1 MTTRRALGVGLGW
14 IALAGCGGAA
24 TGTPTAPV
32 PARELPKAAPAS
44 DETHALVKA
53 LRAGDEAS
61 VVGAARKV
69 TARAE
74 EKKPLEDELATAL
87 WDAFARMRP
96 SKGGEA
102 AFELPAAI
110 VAAKHPSFGPKAVAM
125 IEAKAPD
132 ATADEALDAELRRSA
147 AVGVVGELGYEPG
160 AKALVRALMTPAWRG
175 DEHAL
180 RRALRK
186 MYRVAEPELVAA
198 LEGVGEYRALGE
210 AYPNGRH
217 VRLLAEALG
226 DISRP
231 GGREAI
237 LAALARTTNDGR
249 RAHLAVAL
257 ASFPADATT
266 ISAFQ
271 SAYERIPK
279 EAGLPELGGG
289 KARIHALAAA
299 GAFFEPA
306 LTPWILRQVEAVK
319 GDPAYATG
327 LAESGLPAVLEGM
340 TAEQVG
346 GVANAMTK
354 LPDAAPF
361 NAFHEV
367 AAASANRCRHDASCW
382 LGVLGAPVPKAPA
395 AAKMGHVKA
404 IHALAAEPR
413 EDTKEQL
420 ALAIE
425 HVDDRAVRVHLLDA
439 LLHLSPRGDAALAAR
454 VEGLARTTK
463 DTALAESM
471 LLTAS
476 KLRSRV
482 P

>member
-147 AVGVVGELGYEPG
+147 AV
-160 AKALVRALMTPAWRG
+160 
-175 DEHAL
+175 
-180 RRALRK
+180 
-186 MYRVAEPELVAA
+186 
-198 LEGVGEYRALGE
+198 E